1 MFVESNNENPTNHLI
16 IGASRGI
23 GRALVDISVRSAQQV
38 YALSRE
44 RPENPIEGCHWIKGD
59 ASRPEDYMDAL
70 PEIIHALTFC
80 PGKVVLGPVKRL
92 KPEQMLEAYKTNVLD
107 AFVTIQSLL
116 PKIEG
121 SIVLL
126 SSVAARTGLPNHCAI
141 SAAKSALEGFAVALA
156 ADLAPKTRVNVVA
169 PTLTPTEMGMAM
181 VGGEKMIPMIEQRH
195 PLKKIPAVDEVAST
209 LAFLHSEAAACI
221 TGQVLKVDSGL
232 SQLRLNS

>member
-1 MFVESNNENPTNHLI
+1 MESKNKASPINHLI

-23 GRALVDISVRSAQQV
+23 GRALVDISLRSAQRV

-44 RPENPIEGCHWIKGD
+44 EPANPIEECHWIKGD
-59 ASRPEDYMDAL
+59 ASRPEDYVKSL
-70 PEIIHALTFC
+70 PEVIHALTFC

-92 KPEQMLEAYKTNVLD
+92 KPEQMLEAYQTSVLD
-107 AFVTIQSLL
+107 AFVAIQGLL
-116 PKIEG
+116 PRIEG
-121 SIVLL
+121 SIALL

-141 SAAKSALEGFAVALA
+141 SAAKSALEGFAIALA

-221 TGQVLKVDSGL
+221 TGQVLRVDSGL